1 MAQQALDGHIARI
14 HSAILCVAITG
25 YFRYRKE
32 KTMSEGNQYT
42 KYEYQKLFD
51 LDVEMMRRYG
61 YSEEEAK
68 IIADVLLTSDL
79 FGIESHGCNR
89 MTLYPFSL
97 DIGRIKRGVTMEVV
111 EDSLCFAVIDAKDG
125 MGQLAGVKAM
135 NLAIEKAKQYG
146 VGMVSVRNSNH
157 YGIAGYYSK
166 LAADAGM
173 MGISMTNAEALV
185 VPTYGREPMLGTNP
199 IAITIP
205 AKPHNFHLDFATSI
219 MTCGKMEVY
228 AKIDH
233 ELKPGMLVD
242 EQGVTSTDPHKF
254 IEIRANKTN
263 PDYTEKTRG
272 GIMPWGGEGM
282 DFGGHKGF
290 GFGMLVDIMCGIMSH
305 GAVSKGIRV
314 TKKDEKC
321 CHFFAAIDFGRWTR
335 RRPSACC
342 LNTCRAC
349 GMRRRPRAMTGS
361 TCTGTRSQTVRRRC
375 SPTASE
381 STRRRRR
388 ISANTV
394 RNLASMRT
402 ST

>member
-1 MAQQALDGHIARI
+1 
-14 HSAILCVAITG
+14 
-25 YFRYRKE
+25 
-32 KTMSEGNQYT
+32 MSEGNQYT
-42 KYEYQKLFD
+42 KYQYQKLFD

-79 FGIESHGCNR
+79 FGVESHGCNR
-89 MTLYPFSL
+89 MTLYPFGL
-97 DIGRIKRGVTMEVV
+97 DIGRVKREVGMEDMEVA
-111 EDSLCFAVIDAKDG
+111 EDSLCCAVIDAKDG
-125 MGQLAGVKAM
+125 MGQLAGVKGM
-135 NLAIEKAKQYG
+135 KLAIEKAKKYG

-185 VPTYGREPMLGTNP
+185 VPTYGKEPMLGTNP
-199 IAITIP
+199 IAVTIS

-233 ELKPGMLVD
+233 ALKPGMLVD

-263 PDYTEKTRG
+263 PDYKEKTRG

-282 DFGGHKGF
+282 DFGGVLEE
-290 GFGMLVDIMCGIMSH
+290 LVDE
-305 GAVSKGIRV
+305 R
-314 TKKDEKC
+314 
-321 CHFFAAIDFGRWTR
+321 
-335 RRPSACC
+335 
-342 LNTCRAC
+342 
-349 GMRRRPRAMTGS
+349 
-361 TCTGTRSQTVRRRC
+361 
-375 SPTASE
+375 
-381 STRRRRR
+381 
-388 ISANTV
+388 
-394 RNLASMRT
+394 
-402 ST
+402 